1 MSERRL
7 DDPDL
12 PVADIMRFWPMTV
25 PIFIA
30 HRMLCVGCMI
40 GPFCTLNDVCLEY
53 GIEPELLLSELH
65 AEVIEGPCS
74 KAFG

>member
-12 PVADIMRFWPMTV
+12 PVADIMRYWPMTV
-25 PIFIA
+25 AIFIA

-40 GPFCTLNDVCLEY
+40 GPFCTLHEACLEF
-53 GIEPELLLSELH
+53 GIELETMLSELRT
-65 AEVIEGPCS
+65 AANEGTWC
-74 KAFG
+74 

>member
-12 PVADIMRFWPMTV
+12 SVADIMRYWPMTV

-53 GIEPELLLSELH
+53 GIEPELLLSELR
-65 AEVIEGPCS
+65 AAAIEGPC
-74 KAFG
+74 